1 MPHSWCSCP
10 PFVRVETSS
19 WENGYIS
26 LSDFPWPDIFLSR
39 SCCMANMRESASPL
53 SLLFSL
59 FQRLLENLTAMV
71 QMQNVAAHFFN
82 VMKSMSLQIF
92 QWWFFSIRGCG
103 GWVNGFVL
111 SRCACVCFSG
121 WQTEKLLLFE
131 TGVPAV
137 AELTVLW
144 FRPRW

>member
-71 QMQNVAAHFFN
+71 QMQNVAARFFN